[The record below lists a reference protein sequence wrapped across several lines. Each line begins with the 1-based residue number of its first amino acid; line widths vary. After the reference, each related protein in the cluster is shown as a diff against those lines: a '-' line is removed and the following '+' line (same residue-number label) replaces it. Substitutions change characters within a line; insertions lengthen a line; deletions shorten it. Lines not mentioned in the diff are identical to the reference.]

1 MEQSKHIT
9 PSLKTRLT
17 SIATTNNQQDFNKR
31 SEQMVIKRTGERI
44 DVNLA
49 KAYLT
54 VLEVDADR
62 MNAGDILLYG
72 RGYLIVTGP
81 AYVSCGLIYFPFSRY
96 APPRA

>member
-1 MEQSKHIT
+1 MEQSQHKA
-9 PSLKTRLT
+9 PNLMTRLS
-17 SIATTNNQQDFNKR
+17 SIVTTNNQQDFNKS
-31 SEQMVIKRTGERI
+31 SEQMLIKRTGERI

-49 KAYLT
+49 KTYLT
-54 VLEVDADR
+54 VLESDADR
-62 MNAGDILLYG
+62 MNAGEILLYG